1 MTKGIGLSVL
11 DRVRVAFAHLR
22 QRTPLRVSMTDPWV
36 LVFPEHK
43 VAYIPIPKA
52 ANSSVRAALLPLIG
66 KEPSEVNRIQAFQG
80 FQKLRYSRF
89 AGMRQS
95 CWFVF
100 TVVRDPYSR
109 YASGYL
115 NKLVTR
121 KEVLRPLRRMGLKKG
136 DSFARYMML
145 LKAWPQVAL
154 NEHFAPQAVL
164 LGGAAKDGLHI
175 SKMEELSQRWPEIA
189 AQIKKTSGLEVGQ
202 IEHRNKGSASVPW
215 RSLYDDDTKAIAKS
229 LGERDFAM
237 FGYVS

>member
-1 MTKGIGLSVL
+1 
-11 DRVRVAFAHLR
+11 
-22 QRTPLRVSMTDPWV
+22 
-36 LVFPEHK
+36 
-43 VAYIPIPKA
+43 
-52 ANSSVRAALLPLIG
+52 
-66 KEPSEVNRIQAFQG
+66 
-80 FQKLRYSRF
+80 
-89 AGMRQS
+89 MRHPD
-95 CWFVF
+95 WFVF

-154 NEHFAPQAVL
+154 NEHFAPQAIL
-164 LGGAAKDGLHI
+164 LGDAVKDGLHI
-175 SKMEELSQRWPEIA
+175 YKMEELSSAGRRSRP
-189 AQIKKTSGLEVGQ
+189 KSKNSGVEVGH

-237 FGYVS
+237 FGYAS